1 MSSKRSILEKKR
13 VYIPLA
19 ILLGVLGFSP
29 MLVSLLGVKSED
41 KLNKY
46 HCIYLVKEQFGVSCF
61 Y

>member
-41 KLNKY
+41 KLN
-46 HCIYLVKEQFGVSCF
+46 
-61 Y
+61 

>member
-1 MSSKRSILEKKR
+1 MSNKRSILEKKR

-41 KLNKY
+41 KLNKDY
-46 HCIYLVKEQFGVSCF
+46 YSNTEEPFFQSIEKD
-61 Y
+61 

>member
-41 KLNKY
+41 KLNKDY
-46 HCIYLVKEQFGVSCF
+46 YSNAEEPIFQSIDKD
-61 Y
+61 

>member
-41 KLNKY
+41 KLIKTITQTLKN
-46 HCIYLVKEQFGVSCF
+46 HFF
-61 Y
+61 NR

>member
-41 KLNKY
+41 KLNKDY
-46 HCIYLVKEQFGVSCF
+46 YSNTEEPFFQSIEKD
-61 Y
+61 